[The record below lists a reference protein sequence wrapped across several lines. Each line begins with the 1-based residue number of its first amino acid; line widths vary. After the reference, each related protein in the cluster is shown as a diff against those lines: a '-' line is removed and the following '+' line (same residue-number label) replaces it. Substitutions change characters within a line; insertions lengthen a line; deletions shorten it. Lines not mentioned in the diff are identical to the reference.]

1 MTTYNFSGTLVERD
15 DPDFDRLVASVHGVI
30 PRPLC
35 MCRHQGIEM
44 YVARAGEHY
53 IIKRMPDTGNLHA
66 MSCGSYEAPADLSG
80 LGEIIGAAIQTNAVD
95 GTTSLKFDFTLSKSG
110 VTRPCAHTAHGPAAG
125 QVRSASARL
134 TMRGALHYLWAE
146 AGFNKWS
153 PAMDGKRSWFVI
165 RKYLLQALQD
175 KLVKG
180 RPLASMVYIPETFTL
195 DMKEAIT
202 SRRHTLFQHINEV
215 TAAKKSFMLLIGE
228 VKEISDARYGKK
240 IIVKHVPDCA
250 FMLRDDIAHHLTK
263 RFAAEL
269 ELWSA
274 TSDVRLIVMGTFS
287 IGNHGVPSMEELTL
301 MPTTAE
307 WIPIEDHHEKSL
319 IDRLTD
325 EKRRFEKGLRYNMP
339 AGKPLACAV
348 LADTDDPVAMYVMPA
363 NASDAYVDALDLLR
377 QNSGLISWSWDAA
390 AEKMPP
396 LPAPQRQSKFSPR
409 AK

>member
-1 MTTYNFSGTLVERD
+1 MTTYNFSGKLLDRD
-15 DPDFDRLVASVHGVI
+15 DPDFDRMVASAHGVV

-66 MSCGSYEAPADLSG
+66 MSCGSYEAPAELSG
-80 LGEIIGAAIQTNAVD
+80 LREIIGAAVQTNAVD
-95 GTTSLKFDFTLSKSG
+95 GTISLKFDFSLSKTG
-110 VTRPCAHTAHGPAAG
+110 AARPDAHAAHDLTGH
-125 QVRSASARL
+125 VRSDGARL

-165 RKYLLQALQD
+165 RKYLLQASRD

-180 RPLASMVYIPETFTL
+180 HPLAGMVYIPEAFTL
-195 DMKEAIT
+195 DKKDAIA
-202 SRRHTLFQHINEV
+202 SRRHALFQQIDEAA
-215 TAAKKSFMLLIGE
+215 AAKKSFMLLIGE
-228 VKEISDARYGKK
+228 VKELSNARYGKK
-240 IIVKHVPDCA
+240 IIIKHVPDCA
-250 FMLRDDIAHHLTK
+250 FMLRDDLAQRVTG

-274 TSDVRLIVMGTFS
+274 MSDVHLIVMGTFS

-301 MPTTAE
+301 MPTTE
-307 WIPIEDHHEKSL
+307 TWIPIEDHHEKSL
-319 IDRLTD
+319 IDRMVH

-348 LADTDDPVAMYVMPA
+348 LADTIDPVAMYVVPA
-363 NASDAYVDALDLLR
+363 NASDAHAGALDQLR
-377 QNSGLISWSWDAA
+377 KNSGLTSWCWNAA
-390 AEKMPP
+390 AENMPA
-396 LPAPQRQSKFSPR
+396 LPAPQRQGRLPPP

>member
-1 MTTYNFSGTLVERD
+1 MTTYNFSGKLVERD

-44 YVARAGEHY
+44 YVASAGEHY

-110 VTRPCAHTAHGPAAG
+110 LAHPGAHASHDPSG

-153 PAMDGKRSWFVI
+153 PAMEGKRSWFVI

-195 DMKEAIT
+195 DKKDAIA
-202 SRRHTLFQHINEV
+202 SRRHTLFQHINEI
-215 TAAKKSFMLLIGE
+215 TAAKKSLMLLIGE

-240 IIVKHVPDCA
+240 IIIKHVPDCA
-250 FMLRDDIAHHLTK
+250 FMLRDDIAQRLTK

-363 NASDAYVDALDLLR
+363 NASDAYVGALDLLR
-377 QNSGLISWSWDAA
+377 KNSGLTSWSWNAA

-396 LPAPQRQSKFSPR
+396 LPAPQRQSKFSPP